1 MKMILCATI
10 LAAGALAAELP
21 VREVILYKNGI
32 GYFVRGGEVK
42 AGEPARLEFKA
53 GEMNDVLKSLVIF
66 EDGGGKISGL
76 RYDSSEPLATK
87 LAEFPFQLG
96 DHQALSALPA
106 QVKGARVELKT
117 GPETVAGSVVGA
129 REIEAGEKQPPHRE
143 EVNLLLDSGELRTV
157 DLGGVTAM
165 RFSDPVLQGQLVKY
179 LARVAAGRSK
189 EKRGVT
195 VDSTSER
202 ARRLTASYVVPA
214 PVWKS
219 SYRLAFT
226 DAAEPMLEGWAIVDN
241 TTGEDWTK
249 VRLALVSG
257 RPVSFITNLY
267 EPRMVARQTA
277 TLPEEAAEAPELYS
291 GGVYGGVPGGVA
303 GGVIGGIGPSSG
315 GGTGGGT
322 LRAGAAPRQFVP
334 PQAKFKDEQVQ
345 WRNKEV
351 VSTVAAPAEG
361 AERGELFEYRFDNP
375 VTVRN
380 SESAMLPFLQ
390 QKVAARKLLIFS
402 TAASEFARNATE
414 ITNNTG
420 KTLDGGPITV
430 FDSNTY
436 AGEALMETVKAG
448 DKRLVSYAV
457 DLGTRVATKLDS
469 SSDLVREIHVRRGVL
484 TVRTAQRETKTYTVH
499 NVDAK
504 PKTLI
509 VEHAI
514 RQGYRVVKP
523 QPSETT
529 TSAYRFEV
537 KLAAQGTEKL
547 AVTEER
553 LMDQS
558 VALANTSSDF
568 LGTYIQNKD
577 LDETARQQL
586 ERIAGQKR
594 LIAENDGAIQRGD
607 QEIDSLVQDQQR
619 IRLNITTLNQVSGQQ
634 EQVQN
639 YARRLSAQEA
649 QLAALRDH
657 QKELKDKKTA
667 LQGELNKTI
676 EALEF

>member
-1 MKMILCATI
+1 MKIILCATI

-32 GYFVRGGEVK
+32 GYFVRSGEVK
-42 AGEPARLEFKA
+42 AGEPARLEFKT

-96 DHQALSALPA
+96 DHQPLSALLD
-106 QVKGARVELKT
+106 QLKGARVELKT
-117 GPETVAGSVVGA
+117 GPETVAGSVLGA
-129 REIEAGEKQPPHRE
+129 REIEAGEKQPHRE

-165 RFSDPVLQGQLVKY
+165 RFTDRVLQGQLVKY

-195 VDSTSER
+195 VDSTSDR

-267 EPRMVARQTA
+267 EPRMVARQNA
-277 TLPEEAAEAPELYS
+277 ELPEEQAEAPELY
-291 GGVYGGVPGGVA
+291 GGAVSGGVPGGTP
-303 GGVIGGIGPSSG
+303 GGVVGGVLGGVGPGQGGGVG
-315 GGTGGGT
+315 GGTF
-322 LRAGAAPRQFVP
+322 RAAAAVP
-334 PQAKFKDEQVQ
+334 HGVRLSDAWE
-345 WRNKEV
+345 RKEV
-351 VSTVAAPAEG
+351 VSTVTAPAEA

-375 VTVRN
+375 ATVRN
-380 SESAMLPFLQ
+380 GESAMLPFLQ
-390 QKVAARKLLIFS
+390 QKVTARKLLIFS
-402 TAASEFARNATE
+402 TAASEFPRNATE

-469 SSDLVREIHVRRGVL
+469 SSDVVREIHVRRGVL

-529 TSAYRFEV
+529 ASAYRFEV
-537 KLAAQGTEKL
+537 KLAAQATAML
-547 AVTEER
+547 PVTEER
-553 LMDQS
+553 LMDQT

-568 LGTYIQNKD
+568 LGTYIQNKA
-577 LDETARQQL
+577 LDETARKQL
-586 ERIAGQKR
+586 EGIAGQKR
-594 LIAENDGAIQRGD
+594 LIAENDGAIQRGE
-607 QEIDSLVQDQQR
+607 QNINSLVQDQD
-619 IRLNITTLNQVSGQQ
+619 RLRQNISTLNQVSGQQ

-639 YARRLSAQEA
+639 YARRLSDQEA
-649 QLAALRDH
+649 QLATLRDH

-667 LQGELNKTI
+667 LQAELNKTI